1 MMQLLAG
8 PIGRQ
13 LIQIGAA
20 SVATTGII
28 NESDA
33 LTLFGAISSIAN
45 IGWMIYARIKAG
57 K

>member
-13 LIQIGAA
+13 LIQFSAGV
-20 SVATTGII
+20 VATTGIV
-28 NESDA
+28 NESEI
-33 LTLFGAISSIAN
+33 TTVIGAITSLAN
-45 IGWMIYARIKAG
+45 IGWMVYARIKA